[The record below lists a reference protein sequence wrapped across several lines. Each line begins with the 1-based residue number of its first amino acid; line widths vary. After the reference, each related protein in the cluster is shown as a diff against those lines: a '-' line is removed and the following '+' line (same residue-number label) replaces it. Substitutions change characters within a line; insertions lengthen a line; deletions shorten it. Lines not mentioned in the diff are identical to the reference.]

1 MIKKVVRAKKTKV
14 DKLVGLSIFSILV
27 LGLLI
32 GGCKKDDEIKMPIQE
47 IKKPEA
53 SPVKVKINTPEAVKK
68 PEFTKKE
75 VDYILDLDDQLYN
88 DLFAFAKKVGKAVEK
103 VVPCKRIGMI
113 VFGLDVPHAHIHLI
127 PINKS
132 SEMNFSSP
140 KVKLSNEEYLEIA
153 EKISEVF

>member
-1 MIKKVVRAKKTKV
+1 MP
-14 DKLVGLSIFSILV
+14 SIFTKIVKGEIPSYKVAESEYCYAFLDINPLAKGHTLV
-27 LGLLI
+27 I
-32 GGCKKDDEIKMPIQE
+32 P
-47 IKKPEA
+47 
-53 SPVKVKINTPEAVKK
+53 
-68 PEFTKKE
+68 KKE

-103 VVPCKRIGMI
+103 VVPCKRMGMI

-153 EKISEVF
+153 EKISEIF